1 MFESRAAVAS
11 TEAGRLF
18 SVTGSG
24 DSEGS
29 TDCGAGV
36 ATDTVCI
43 SVEGTCIGSEAS
55 AGPEAGSGAGVAFGW
70 GVD

>member
-29 TDCGAGV
+29 TD
-36 ATDTVCI
+36 TVCVG
-43 SVEGTCIGSEAS
+43 VEGTCIGSEAG